1 MSFVG
6 TFDNSIDAKSR
17 VIVPSK
23 LREELGLE
31 CYVTKGFDTCIDI
44 YPLAAWKE
52 FEEALSQLPRSN
64 KQARAFVRK
73 FRANAVKCELDKQG
87 RLTIPEKLRTEAKLE
102 KELTTIG
109 NGEKIEIW
117 ARDVWNSDEGEGMLD
132 DIDLAEGMEQ
142 YGI

>member
-1 MSFVG
+1 MFVG
-6 TFDNSIDAKSR
+6 SYENSIDAKSR
-17 VIVPSK
+17 VIIPAK
-23 LREELGLE
+23 YREELGLE
-31 CYVTKGFDTCIDI
+31 CYVTRGFDTCIDV
-44 YPLAAWKE
+44 YRLEAWKE
-52 FEEALSQLPRSN
+52 FEEKLAQLPKSN

-87 RLTIPEKLRTEAKLE
+87 RLTIPEKLKNDAKLV

-117 ARDVWNSDEGEGMLD
+117 SRDVWESDEGVGMLE